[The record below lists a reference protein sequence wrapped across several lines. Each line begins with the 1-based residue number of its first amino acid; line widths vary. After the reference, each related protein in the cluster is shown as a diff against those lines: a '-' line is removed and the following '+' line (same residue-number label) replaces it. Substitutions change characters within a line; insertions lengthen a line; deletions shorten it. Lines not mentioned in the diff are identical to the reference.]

1 MAWSENLKG
10 KKNLDPFVDHHLSIF
25 FLSKIATNLV
35 VNPQQSTRHH
45 VDRLQADEEAQDGNS
60 AIVVA
65 SWTEWED
72 HEFSGSYRDNHDN
85 PECQSQRSCRFFI
98 TFDHSY
104 PILTQE
110 LDCAKNNTIRCWP
123 PRFRM
128 RLTVEPTSFKTMK
141 VNGESL
147 GNGSDI
153 WQQWLR
159 SFGSSKSIDF
169 LIYSLDLLIFSHLF
183 FGTFHPLNPKPEVTP
198 AVKEPSSSS
207 RESQTHHA
215 TRITSMGSAC
225 YREVPWVKIE
235 IASKLQ
241 ENDGCWW
248 FLWMFKAR
256 NAMEETAIDP

>member
-1 MAWSENLKG
+1 M
-10 KKNLDPFVDHHLSIF
+10 P
-25 FLSKIATNLV
+25 KI
-35 VNPQQSTRHH
+35 
-45 VDRLQADEEAQDGNS
+45 
-60 AIVVA
+60 
-65 SWTEWED
+65 
-72 HEFSGSYRDNHDN
+72 
-85 PECQSQRSCRFFI
+85 
-98 TFDHSY
+98 
-104 PILTQE
+104 
-110 LDCAKNNTIRCWP
+110 TICRCWP

-147 GNGSDI
+147 GNGPDI

-159 SFGSSKSIDF
+159 SFGSSMSIDF

-183 FGTFHPLNPKPEVTP
+183 VGTFHPLNPKPEVTP
-198 AVKEPSSSS
+198 AVKELSSSP

-256 NAMEETAIDP
+256 NAMEKFLLLIHRDPQPFPGNSSKISLFRTGKRSPAQPQKKTVDGDDLRSLFETQFRLGVSRMVKIKPAINVQMVDFAKNSRSTI